1 MPTRIP
7 TFPFKP
13 DSDPGFNGKPVPGF
27 PILLTS
33 FKYGDFTGNFTAPEV
48 DPYQA
53 IRDKYKTNTPPV
65 DVSKMDPTAQM
76 IYSFTNPNP
85 NNSILTA
92 ELSALAAKDA
102 NKLAREN
109 IDYASQVQ
117 QEFNEKKTQ
126 RDFKYGAL
134 AKLMELP
141 ATMAANQATMTV
153 LGARNAVDAMNQTLA
168 AYPRMSFASVP
179 YQGPQKYFS

>member
-27 PILLTS
+27 PIPLTS
-33 FKYGDFTGNFTAPEV
+33 FKYGDFTGNLIAPEV

-53 IRDKYKTNTPPV
+53 IRDKYKAKAPV
-65 DVSKMDPTAQM
+65 VDFSKMDPNAQM
-76 IYSFTNPNP
+76 IYTAINPDP
-85 NNSILTA
+85 NTIVMNA
-92 ELSALAAKDA
+92 ELDAIRARDA

-168 AYPRMSFASVP
+168 AYPKMSFASVP

>member
-1 MPTRIP
+1 MPTPIP

-13 DSDPGFNGKPVPGF
+13 DSGSGFNGKPVPGF
-27 PILLTS
+27 PIPLTS

-53 IRDKYKTNTPPV
+53 LHDEYKTNTPPV

-76 IYSFTNPNP
+76 IDRFINQNPSNV
-85 NNSILTA
+85 ILTA
-92 ELSALAAKDA
+92 KLNAIAAKDA

-109 IDYASQVQ
+109 IDYASKVQ

-126 RDFKYGAL
+126 RDFRYGAL
-134 AKLMELP
+134 ARLMEMP
-141 ATMAANQATMTV
+141 ATIGANIANIT
-153 LGARNAVDAMNQTLA
+153 LGGAERASQ
-168 AYPRMSFASVP
+168 SFANILNTPSARFDNIQ
-179 YQGPQKYFS
+179 YQPSRFYG